1 LGGFNQFQSDGNQ
14 ESKQVCMHASRQ
26 AVKGRHQ
33 TPGSEITIKLSS
45 NNSMVK
51 MGTIENLVVMKY
63 SPDSYSY
70 TVSEKLKL
78 EVLKSIPEKK
88 P

>member
-1 LGGFNQFQSDGNQ
+1 MAIRKA
-14 ESKQVCMHASRQ
+14 SKYACRQ

-45 NNSMVK
+45 NNSMVQ